1 MQIAIIGSG
10 ISGLA
15 AAYGLRGQHEL
26 TLFEAEDRLG
36 GHTATKTVE
45 VEGQSYAVDTG
56 FIVYNDRTYPH
67 LIRLF
72 EQIGIQGRPTDMS
85 FSVATSDGSREYASS
100 DLNTLFATRRDLLR
114 PSQYRLIR
122 DILRF
127 NRAAAALAG
136 QTQDTRTL
144 EEFLDAGRYSQD
156 LRERYVYPLCAAI
169 WSASLD
175 TARRFPAEH
184 FARFFANHGLLSLA
198 DRPQWRTVPGGSQA
212 YIDAMR
218 PTLDADIRL
227 RTPALAVRR
236 ENGGVT
242 VDIETG
248 AARFD
253 AVIFACHS
261 DQALALLGADA
272 SPAERE
278 ILGALPYVDN
288 DVILHTDRRLLP
300 QRPRA
305 WASWNY
311 ALHEDPTHA
320 ATLTYAM
327 NRLQGLE
334 APVEFCVTLNA
345 REAIDPATILGEYV
359 YAHPVYTPESNAA
372 RARRAEINGVNHSWF
387 TGAYWYNGFH
397 EDGARS
403 ALDVAQALGGGW

>member
-1 MQIAIIGSG
+1 M
-10 ISGLA
+10 
-15 AAYGLRGQHEL
+15 
-26 TLFEAEDRLG
+26 
-36 GHTATKTVE
+36 
-45 VEGQSYAVDTG
+45 
-56 FIVYNDRTYPH
+56 
-67 LIRLF
+67 
-72 EQIGIQGRPTDMS
+72 
-85 FSVATSDGSREYASS
+85 
-100 DLNTLFATRRDLLR
+100 
-114 PSQYRLIR
+114 
-122 DILRF
+122 
-127 NRAAAALAG
+127 
-136 QTQDTRTL
+136 
-144 EEFLDAGRYSQD
+144 
-156 LRERYVYPLCAAI
+156 RERYVYPLCAAI

-227 RTPALAVRR
+227 NTPALAVRR

-311 ALHEDPTHA
+311 ALHEDRTHA

-372 RARRAEINGVNHSWF
+372 RARRAEINGGEPQLVHGRLLVQRLSRGWRAQRAGRGAGPGRWLVGECGPGVRRWPLSRAGTRAWARGFVVHRRF
-387 TGAYWYNGFH
+387 TPRAHRFRYGLSMLLVDLDEGPRLFRKRLAVVLEPAQLRRDPAPGPPAPWRRRLGRGGSRAGAH
-397 EDGARS
+397 AQRS
-403 ALDVAQALGGGW
+403 APAGPDFRC